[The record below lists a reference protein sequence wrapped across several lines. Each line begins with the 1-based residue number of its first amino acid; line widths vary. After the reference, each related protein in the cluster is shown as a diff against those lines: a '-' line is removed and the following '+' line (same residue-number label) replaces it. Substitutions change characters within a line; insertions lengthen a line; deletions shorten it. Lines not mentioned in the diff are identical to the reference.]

1 MQKLHADKENN
12 TRVFHT
18 RVFPIFIKGMVPM
31 NGANNFALCM
41 LGFFFK
47 ILAICYFFRNNLSGM
62 TSEC

>member
-41 LGFFFK
+41 LGFFFQDFGH
-47 ILAICYFFRNNLSGM
+47 LLFFSK
-62 TSEC
+62 